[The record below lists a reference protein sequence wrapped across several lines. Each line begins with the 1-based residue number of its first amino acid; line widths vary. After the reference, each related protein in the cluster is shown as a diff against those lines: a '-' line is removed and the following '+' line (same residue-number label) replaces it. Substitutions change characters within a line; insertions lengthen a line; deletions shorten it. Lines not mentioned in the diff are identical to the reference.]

1 MEMLT
6 WEARTKKNLTLVQL
20 AKKTGL
26 SKSYLQKVETNQTSP
41 RLCHLEKIAIAL
53 GCKITDLYD
62 SEYK

>member
-6 WEARTKKNLTLVQL
+6 WEARTKKNLTLMQL

-41 RLCHLEKIAIAL
+41 RLCHLEKIAL
-53 GCKITDLYD
+53 DCKITDLYD